1 MKIEKIHL
9 SCQRKARL
17 ADWRLRIV
25 RDDSPEKPSEHF
37 SSVFAPVDQIKD
49 WKEGQY
55 PTFIAD
61 GECYGTSDSRLREY
75 CSKDP
80 ADWTKDRVS
89 RLCEEEKAMWRAWE
103 DGDCFGVWLE
113 RWNDKLRQWDAYGS
127 LWGAYGAGEVQSL
140 VDQMAS
146 DDYYPGDN
154 SCVLCCDE
162 DCKYCFDVVSN
173 DPKFEG

>member
-37 SSVFAPVDQIKD
+37 SSVFAPVGELKD
-49 WKEGQY
+49 WIGGQY
-55 PTFIAD
+55 PSFIAD
-61 GECYGTSDSRLREY
+61 GECFGTSDSRLREQY
-75 CSKDP
+75 SKDP
-80 ADWTKDRVS
+80 KDWTKE
-89 RLCEEEKAMWRAWE
+89 RLGLVAEREKTIWKAWE
-103 DGDCFGVWLE
+103 DGDCFGVVLE
-113 RWNDKLRQWDAYGS
+113 RWNEREREWTRYDS

-140 VDQMAS
+140 VDQVAS
-146 DDYYPGDN
+146 GSDYPGDE